1 MSEFSQSRL
10 EAKILEGISSLIVS
24 GAIKNHNLSTL
35 TSVTRGE
42 LSPDNAAAKVYVS
55 SFYED
60 GRLDRSVKALNQ
72 ASAFIQ
78 ARLASILRTKN
89 TPVLTFYR
97 DDSYAEGERVN
108 NLISE
113 AMKEIN
119 E

>member
-1 MSEFSQSRL
+1 MSEFSQARL
-10 EAKILEGISSLIVS
+10 EAKILESISSLIVS

-35 TSVTRGE
+35 TSVTRVE
-42 LSPDNAAAKVYVS
+42 LSPDNSSAKVYVS

-78 ARLASILRTKN
+78 TRIAGVLKTKN
-89 TPVLTFYR
+89 TPVLSFFR
-97 DDSYAEGERVN
+97 DDSYAEGERIN